1 MLTYTR
7 RCSMILI
14 IRAVK
19 IRTTMAYNYTFT
31 EVTVIFKKK
40 NLKKRTVLE
49 KDDPDPEEHWV
60 LFQKTLVQVSA
71 PTYQLL
77 LVSNSRS
84 RESDILFWTQPAPDT
99 HGIHVSKTL
108 ILRKINE
115 YF

>member
-40 NLKKRTVLE
+40 LKK
-49 KDDPDPEEHWV
+49 KG
-60 LFQKTLVQVSA
+60 Q
-71 PTYQLL
+71 Y
-77 LVSNSRS
+77 
-84 RESDILFWTQPAPDT
+84 
-99 HGIHVSKTL
+99 
-108 ILRKINE
+108 
-115 YF
+115 